1 MALDIKVSSSDWI
14 DLRTRGYTS
23 EMYLLNAVG
32 AAIEYSTA
40 ATPVPGTTLVGS
52 SAVLI
57 SGTYLW
63 VRGSGDCELYTASEW
78 AAANVKTVPVM
89 ASTSSSG
96 GVEKIGAGDKY
107 FDISVDTRPVV
118 CIGGDH
124 PYKQYWGRNGNDG
137 LAQMYAEHGIVP
149 YLALN
154 TRSLTAES
162 VGSQYFMGWDKI
174 QSLTN
179 DGKILSLSWW
189 RDEEAIRNW
198 KQNVFHQAAQAEGRE
213 SIFSDYRNRE

>member
-1 MALDIKVSSSDWI
+1 MALNIKVSSSDWI

-23 EMYLLNAVG
+23 GMHLLNAVG

-78 AAANVKTVPVM
+78 AAANTKTVPVM

-96 GVEKIGAGDKY
+96 GLEVEDGTEARAFVTVGMEGGAP
-107 FDISVDTRPVV
+107 T
-118 CIGGDH
+118 
-124 PYKQYWGRNGNDG
+124 GNFTQ
-137 LAQMYAEHGIVP
+137 LSSAE
-149 YLALN
+149 
-154 TRSLTAES
+154 RSLSA
-162 VGSQYFMGWDKI
+162 
-174 QSLTN
+174 
-179 DGKILSLSWW
+179 
-189 RDEEAIRNW
+189 
-198 KQNVFHQAAQAEGRE
+198 
-213 SIFSDYRNRE
+213 